1 MHTYGS
7 IEDNFDTQQ
16 FFLITRNRFILCIFL
31 YEGYNEIYADAG
43 EEGVTYGD
51 GVSLPER
58 EPDSIMALNG
68 NTTVNFVGFAG
79 HMHFIQPSSESDI
92 RSNPLIRVDYGRYAA
107 GDEYFI
113 IQYRMVKQQFFLSD
127 INYR

>member
-1 MHTYGS
+1 MLKNKRTIKDLTELQGRVYLYFS
-7 IEDNFDTQQ
+7 DSTIRDQ
-16 FFLITRNRFILCIFL
+16 FIT
-31 YEGYNEIYADAG
+31 DAG

-51 GVSLPER
+51 GVSLTER
-58 EPDSIMALNG
+58 EPDAIMALNE
-68 NTTVNFVGFAG
+68 NMTVNFVGMYG
-79 HMHFIQPSSESDI
+79 RMHFQQASSESDI
-92 RSNPLIRVDYGRYAA
+92 RANPLIRVDYGRYAA

>member
-1 MHTYGS
+1 MLKNKRS
-7 IEDNFDTQQ
+7 IKDLSDLQGRVYLYFSDSTIRDQ
-16 FFLITRNRFILCIFL
+16 FI
-31 YEGYNEIYADAG
+31 ADAE

-51 GVSLPER
+51 GVSLTER
-58 EPDSIMALNG
+58 KPDSIMALNG
-68 NTTVNFVGFAG
+68 NMTVNFVGFAG
-79 HMHFIQPSSESDI
+79 HMHFSQPSSESDT

>member
-1 MHTYGS
+1 MLKNKRTIKDPTDLQG
-7 IEDNFDTQQ
+7 
-16 FFLITRNRFILCIFL
+16 RVFL
-31 YEGYNEIYADAG
+31 YFPDSTIRDQFITDAT

-51 GVSLPER
+51 GVSLKER

-68 NTTVNFVGFAG
+68 NMTVNFVGFAG
-79 HMHFIQPSSESDI
+79 HMHFIQPSSESEI
-92 RSNPLIRVDYGRYAA
+92 HSNPLIRVDYGRYAA

-127 INYR
+127 INFR

>member
-1 MHTYGS
+1 MLKNKRTIRDLTDLQGRVYLYFPDS
-7 IEDNFDTQQ
+7 TIRDQ
-16 FFLITRNRFILCIFL
+16 FIT
-31 YEGYNEIYADAG
+31 DAA

-51 GVSLPER
+51 SVSFKER

-68 NTTVNFVGFAG
+68 NMTVNFVGFAG
-79 HMHFIQPSSESDI
+79 RMHFIQPSSESEI

-127 INYR
+127 IDLR

>member
-1 MHTYGS
+1 MLKSKRTIRDLTDLQG
-7 IEDNFDTQQ
+7 
-16 FFLITRNRFILCIFL
+16 RVFL
-31 YEGYNEIYADAG
+31 YFSDSTIRDQFITDAT

-51 GVSLPER
+51 GVSLTER
-58 EPDSIMALNG
+58 EPDSIMALNV
-68 NTTVNFVGFAG
+68 NMTVNFVGFAG
-79 HMHFIQPSSESDI
+79 HMHFIQPSSESEI

-127 INYR
+127 IYFR

>member
-1 MHTYGS
+1 MLKNKRTIKDLTDLQG
-7 IEDNFDTQQ
+7 
-16 FFLITRNRFILCIFL
+16 RVFL
-31 YEGYNEIYADAG
+31 YFSDSTIRDQFITDAR

-51 GVSLPER
+51 GVSLTER

-68 NTTVNFVGFAG
+68 NMTVNFVGFAG
-79 HMHFIQPSSESDI
+79 HMHFIQPSSESET
-92 RSNPLIRVDYGRYAA
+92 RSNPLIRVDYGRYAE

-127 INYR
+127 INFR

>member
-1 MHTYGS
+1 MLKNKRTIKDLTDLQGRVYLYFS
-7 IEDNFDTQQ
+7 DSTIRDQ
-16 FFLITRNRFILCIFL
+16 FIT
-31 YEGYNEIYADAG
+31 DAG

-51 GVSLPER
+51 GVSLTER
-58 EPDSIMALNG
+58 EPDSIMALNV
-68 NTTVNFVGFAG
+68 NMTVNFVGMYG
-79 HMHFIQPSSESDI
+79 RMHFLQASEQE
-92 RSNPLIRVDYGRYAA
+92 RRENPLIRVDYGRYAA

>member
-1 MHTYGS
+1 MLKNKRTIKDLTDLQG
-7 IEDNFDTQQ
+7 
-16 FFLITRNRFILCIFL
+16 RVFL
-31 YEGYNEIYADAG
+31 YFSDSTIRDQFITDAT
-43 EEGVTYGD
+43 EEGVAYGD
-51 GVSLPER
+51 GVSLTER

-68 NTTVNFVGFAG
+68 NMTVNFVGFAG
-79 HMHFIQPSSESDI
+79 HMHFIQPSSESEI

-127 INYR
+127 IDFR

>member
-1 MHTYGS
+1 MLKNKRTIKDLTDLQG
-7 IEDNFDTQQ
+7 
-16 FFLITRNRFILCIFL
+16 RVFL
-31 YEGYNEIYADAG
+31 YFSDSTIRDQFITDAR

-51 GVSLPER
+51 GVSLTER

-68 NTTVNFVGFAG
+68 NMTVNFVGFAG

-92 RSNPLIRVDYGRYAA
+92 RSNPLIRVDYGRYAT
-107 GDEYFI
+107 GDEYYI

-127 INYR
+127 INFR